1 MIRRKHQ
8 LVDPKRVREKK
19 KAKAKKK
26 KKQETTFN
34 VMCHA
39 NAA

>member
-26 KKQETTFN
+26 QETTFN

>member
-26 KKQETTFN
+26 KQETTFN